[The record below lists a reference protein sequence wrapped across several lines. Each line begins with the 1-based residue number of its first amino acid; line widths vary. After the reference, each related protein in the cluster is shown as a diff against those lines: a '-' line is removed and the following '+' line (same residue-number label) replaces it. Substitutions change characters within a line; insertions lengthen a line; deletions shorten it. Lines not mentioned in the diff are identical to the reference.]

1 MKKIPISSKKET
13 TDPSRLE
20 FKHPEF
26 RRRVTALFDRVEHD
40 ADFRATFIHDPT
52 GTIMEDVY
60 RRPLERQ
67 RVSDA
72 NRLLFSLIASKP
84 FRDWIRTYARTQRGK
99 AVSRE
104 RFSHDF
110 ADAVVKFGDP
120 NVTLSLTLAAAHS
133 TLPGEN
139 AEYTKVYGWVVYQ
152 VATESRG
159 CLVYNQSYAWTEN
172 ATQSSSAS
180 NSSST
185 SDSRSD
191 AGSASDS
198 RSDAGAA
205 SDSQSDTSSESD
217 VQSDTSSESDSLADT
232 NAESDSGSESDSA
245 SSSDAT
251 IEGGEGF
258 PGEIAVSGYERPS
271 YQLSEQIVEQ
281 LIFTAQALAK
291 RGALQNPGF
300 IR

>member
-1 MKKIPISSKKET
+1 MKKIPISAKKESSA
-13 TDPSRLE
+13 PSRLE
-20 FKHPEF
+20 FKYPEF
-26 RRRVTALFDRVEHD
+26 RQRVTALFDRVERD
-40 ADFRATFIHDPT
+40 ADFRAAFVQDPT

-84 FRDWIRTYARTQRGK
+84 FRDWIRTYARAQRGK
-99 AVSRE
+99 AVSRD

-120 NVTLSLTLAAAHS
+120 NVTLSLTLAAAHA
-133 TLPGEN
+133 TLPGPN
-139 AEYTKVYGWVVYQ
+139 AEYAKVYGWVVYQ

-159 CLVYNQSYAWTEN
+159 CAVYNQSYAWTEN
-172 ATQSSSAS
+172 ATQSSSAT
-180 NSSST
+180 SST

-191 AGSASDS
+191 ADSGSASQSDAGAVSDS
-198 RSDAGAA
+198 RSDSQSDSQTDSQADSESDIGVA
-205 SDSQSDTSSESD
+205 SDSESD
-217 VQSDTSSESDSLADT
+217 A
-232 NAESDSGSESDSA
+232 GSESDSEA
-245 SSSDAT
+245 STDVAV
-251 IEGGEGF
+251 EGGEGF
-258 PGEIAVSGYERPS
+258 PGEISVSGVERPS

-281 LIFTAQALAK
+281 LIFNAQALAK